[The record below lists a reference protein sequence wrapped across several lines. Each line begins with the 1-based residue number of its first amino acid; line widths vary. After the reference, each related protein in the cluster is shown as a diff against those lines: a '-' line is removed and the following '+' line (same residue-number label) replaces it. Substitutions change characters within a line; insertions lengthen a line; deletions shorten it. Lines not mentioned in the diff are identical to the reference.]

1 MRNVTF
7 SAIQRWRL
15 GGAAEAGAATE
26 AAVEADVVEEP
37 GAADRKRYLTIF
49 APFIDSTT
57 CFITT
62 YHKLF

>member
-1 MRNVTF
+1 MSNVTF

-15 GGAAEAGAATE
+15 GGAATE
-26 AAVEADVVEEP
+26 AAAEADVVEEEP
-37 GAADRKRYLTIF
+37 GAAYPERYLTIF

-57 CFITT
+57 CLVTT